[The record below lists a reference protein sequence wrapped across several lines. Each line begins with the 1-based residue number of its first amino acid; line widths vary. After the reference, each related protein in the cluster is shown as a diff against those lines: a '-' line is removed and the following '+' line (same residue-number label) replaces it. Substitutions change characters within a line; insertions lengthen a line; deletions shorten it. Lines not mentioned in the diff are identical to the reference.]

1 MKKEFSKAEIEAH
14 KAEMSDNYSLE
25 GVKIKPNRFAK
36 KAKNAKTFVI
46 DGDERRELISVALDA
61 DVAKVFKTSE
71 SINNA
76 LRAIISAMPKPQQRG
91 RAQS

>member
-1 MKKEFSKAEIEAH
+1 MKITKAEIEAH
-14 KAEMSDNYSLE
+14 KAEMSDNYNFE
-25 GVKIKPNRFAK
+25 GKEVRPNRFAK
-36 KAKNAKTFVI
+36 KALNAKTYVI
-46 DGDERRELISVALDA
+46 DGDERRELISITLDA

-76 LRAIISAMPKPQQRG
+76 LRAIISAMPKPPQRG

>member
-1 MKKEFSKAEIEAH
+1 MKTKFTKAELDAH
-14 KAEMSDNYSLE
+14 KAEMSDNYNLE

-36 KAKNAKTFVI
+36 KAQNARTFVI
-46 DGDERRELISVALDA
+46 DGDERRELISVELDA

-76 LRAIISAMPKPQQRG
+76 LRAIISAMPKSQQPRK
-91 RAQS
+91 RA